1 MDNKNE
7 CCNNN
12 CKEDNECCK
21 GNGLSSSNVSG
32 VTYSSDFNMSDMTL
46 SFHSSIPFSI
56 PKPKIEDILIREM
69 NYGYLVK
76 IGCQTIVV
84 ETPKKL
90 VKALKKYLKDP
101 AGVEELFMQG
111 EFMENLE

>member
-1 MDNKNE
+1 MKNKNE
-7 CCNNN
+7 CCKDN
-12 CKEDNECCK
+12 CKEDN
-21 GNGLSSSNVSG
+21 GYGLSLDNMSG
-32 VTYSSDFNMSDMTL
+32 ATFSSDYTINYTINYLYSNT
-46 SFHSSIPFSI
+46 
-56 PKPKIEDILIREM
+56 PKQKIKIEDIVIKQM
-69 NYGYLVK
+69 DYGYLVK

-90 VKALKKYLKDP
+90 IKAFKKYLKDP